1 MIHTRIAKTSKYLKK
16 QIFILPLD
24 FHLGILP
31 SFASNIKWIY
41 LTSVSPEIIGKP

>member
-16 QIFILPLD
+16 QIFILSLD